1 MYNLSMKLQIL
12 KMQLNS
18 SYGTNTIST
27 KKMVDEIIKTMA
39 KFNQVDNR
47 RKKLKRL
54 YGGR

>member
-18 SYGTNTIST
+18 FYGTNASANS
-27 KKMVDEIIKTMA
+27 KMIDEINKTRA
-39 KFNQVDNR
+39 KFSQVDNR